1 MSAPLNKKPWPMKW
15 IVIAILTFMA
25 GYTFITLK
33 YRKPGRA
40 SEPYQDAKDRE
51 TVTRLRQA
59 GYVRVPAT
67 AERPADPRH
76 TRATVTTA
84 RAEIKDAPG
93 GLPPELDETL
103 IDKPKLPETLADV
116 IAPAAVSPMLP
127 YFLQYT
133 CLLPDHKK
141 LLGETRVYVKD
152 QHIAIVTDFEGLDG
166 ELLARTKES
175 TVLLTLPASVFKSG
189 ETFDLTLIGA
199 KSSKQWT
206 VQVH

>member
-15 IVIAILTFMA
+15 IVLAILTFMA

-67 AERPADPRH
+67 AERPAEPQH
-76 TRATVTTA
+76 TRAALTSA

-103 IDKPKLPETLADV
+103 IDKPKLPEALADV
-116 IAPAAVSPMLP
+116 IAPVTASAMLP
-127 YFLQYT
+127 YSLQYT

-152 QHIAIVTDFEGLDG
+152 NHVAIVTDFEGIDG
-166 ELLARTKES
+166 DLLARTRES
-175 TVLLTLPASVFKSG
+175 TLLLTIPASVFKSG
-189 ETFDLTLIGA
+189 ETFTLTLTGA
-199 KSSKQWT
+199 KSSKQWA

>member
-1 MSAPLNKKPWPMKW
+1 MSALLNKKPWPMKW
-15 IVIAILTFMA
+15 IVFAILTFMA
-25 GYTFITLK
+25 GYTFITLN

-40 SEPYQDAKDRE
+40 SEPYQNAKDRE

-67 AERPADPRH
+67 SERPADPRH

-103 IDKPKLPETLADV
+103 IDKPKLPEMLADV
-116 IAPAAVSPMLP
+116 IAPAAASPMLP

-152 QHIAIVTDFEGLDG
+152 KHIAIVTDFEGLDG

-175 TVLLTLPASVFKSG
+175 TVLLTVPASVFKSG
-189 ETFDLTLIGA
+189 ETFELTLIGA
-199 KSSKQWT
+199 KSSKQWS